1 MAGIRTLLDKY
12 DVRPRKKLGQHFLL
26 HPGYLKAIAS
36 ASGAKEGDIVLEIG
50 AGIGNLTRLLA
61 SAADK
66 VLAMEFDR
74 DMLRVLRGEVDAPN
88 VEIIEA
94 DALKFDFGFFKECGK
109 LIAVANLPYNIATEI
124 TFRLFD
130 ARGCFRRMV
139 LTTQLEVAR
148 RYAARVNA
156 SDYGV
161 PAVTSQMWAEVKLE
175 MKIPAGAFYPR
186 PKVDSGVV
194 RFEMRDEPAA
204 HINSPALY
212 SKIVRGAFSQRRKML
227 LNSLSS
233 YPPLGLDKQKTAA
246 WLEQAGIDPEK
257 RAQNLSVADFARLEN
272 TFPK

>member
-1 MAGIRTLLDKY
+1 MAGIRALLDKY
-12 DVRPRKKLGQHFLL
+12 DVRPSRKLGQNFLV
-26 HPGYLKAIAS
+26 HEGYLKAIAA
-36 ASGAKEGDIVLEIG
+36 ASGATESDVVLEIG

-61 SAADK
+61 SSADK

-74 DMLRVLRGEVDAPN
+74 DMLRVLEGELDAPN
-88 VEIIEA
+88 VEIIES
-94 DALKFDFGFFKECGK
+94 DALDFDFGSLEEYGK
-109 LIAVANLPYNIATEI
+109 LLAVANLPYNIATEI

-130 ARGCFRRMV
+130 ARRNFRRMV

-161 PAVTSQMWAEVKLE
+161 LAVTSQMWADVKLE

-194 RFEMRDEPAA
+194 RFEMRDGPAA
-204 HINSPALY
+204 PVGSPELF
-212 SKIVRGAFSQRRKML
+212 SKIVHGAFSQRRKML

-233 YPPLGLDKQKTAA
+233 YAPLALDKQKTTA
-246 WLEQAGIDPEK
+246 WLEKAGIDPKK
-257 RAQNLSVADFARLEN
+257 RAQNLSVEDFARLEN
-272 TFPK
+272 AFPE